1 MMIIMQYPEGHK
13 EAVHQRALARRGA
26 GPLPVRRAPILGELI
41 LCTAETSGGCR
52 SLKGMMLIMS
62 RSRDAAR
69 ESEPRSTR
77 IKSDPSAVAHADS
90 AIRIAGTSS
99 HFLDPTGSGDRGQGR
114 LRYLT
119 GGSGAPLVMLH
130 TVRTQAEHFRH
141 LIPLVQQRYTVYAL
155 DLPGMGY
162 SQIVPGASYDEP
174 AMRSAVKRL
183 VTQLDLRDVTLLGE
197 SMGAVLALTA
207 AADLPDR
214 VRRVVAVN
222 AYDYAGGIVRSSLL
236 ARLIITGVTAPGVGP
251 MLAGLEPKPVMRAIL
266 TGGLGDPAA
275 LREDYL
281 DEILNVGR
289 RPGYP
294 TVARA
299 VYRSLPS
306 LIAARARYPEVT
318 APVHL
323 IYGEQDWSR
332 PSDREANRR
341 QLRNA
346 DFTQIPRAGH
356 FIALERPD
364 APADLLNS
372 VA

>member
-1 MMIIMQYPEGHK
+1 MTP
-13 EAVHQRALARRGA
+13 QRS
-26 GPLPVRRAPILGELI
+26 E
-41 LCTAETSGGCR
+41 SGISVPG
-52 SLKGMMLIMS
+52 
-62 RSRDAAR
+62 
-69 ESEPRSTR
+69 TR
-77 IKSDPSAVAHADS
+77 
-90 AIRIAGTSS
+90 S
-99 HFLDPTGSGDRGQGR
+99 HFLEPGG

-119 GGSGAPLVMLH
+119 GGSGAPLVLLH

-174 AMRSAVKRL
+174 ALRAAVTQL
-183 VTQLDLRDVTLLGE
+183 VTQLDLHDVTLLGE

-207 AADLPDR
+207 AADLPGR

-236 ARLIITGVTAPGVGP
+236 ARLIVTGVIAPGVGP
-251 MLAGLEPKPVMRAIL
+251 MLARLEPKPVMRAIL
-266 TGGLGDPAA
+266 SGGLGDPSA

-281 DEILNVGR
+281 DELLRVGH
-289 RPGYP
+289 RPGYS

-299 VYRSLPS
+299 VYRNLPG
-306 LIAARARYPEVT
+306 LRAARARYPEVT
-318 APVHL
+318 APIHFV
-323 IYGEQDWSR
+323 YGEKDWSR
-332 PSDREANRR
+332 VADRQANRE
-341 QLRNA
+341 LLPA
-346 DFTQIPRAGH
+346 AEFTQVPGAGH

-364 APADLLNS
+364 VLDA